1 MTDNISLMELMKN
14 KRLLL
19 FIAAAIGFALL
30 VIVVAAFIILISR
43 NQQNP
48 ATDLEPL
55 PEGTTAQALRLTVL
69 ESGITVVTAEQLA
82 QANLLD
88 GDLQTDSLNLT
99 RDGEPVPYLIQ
110 DEALYFYAEAITRS
124 LESPTV
130 YWLAPGTGVAMA
142 EAEAETEDDGVARGR
157 VTQTWE
163 ENAVFVSLARGDDAW
178 FGELMNAGE
187 SAELSLT
194 GIAPLAEET
203 TLTVRV
209 WSNNESLED
218 PDHHLQLFLNGELV
232 GEHYWDGKKQETI
245 SFAVAGNLFQP
256 EDNTLK
262 LTVPGDTGALG
273 EQVYLD
279 WVSLEYDR
287 TLDLTEGALRFA
299 AASDAIRLVQGDEQ
313 TIVLDVTQ
321 TTSPVW
327 LTGLVVQED
336 GVAFAGADGGQ
347 YAAANPDQA
356 LRPLITVAPTWAEPL
371 TADVNGA
378 DYLVLYA
385 DQPDF
390 LTTLQ
395 PLLDH
400 RQGQGMQVQAV
411 DVVQVYDEFS
421 HGRPTPEG
429 IRAFLLYAAANWNPS
444 PRFVLLVGDASYD
457 FNNYTDGKNI
467 NILPTQLVFTDF
479 MGYVAS
485 DTWFVIAPDGDLYPE
500 MAIGRFPAQ
509 NAQQLETM
517 VSKTLIYERDNDPSW
532 SVRALL
538 VADDEEY
545 FDETSD
551 ELAVTLSDSGFA
563 PEKMYMDER
572 ENIHEDVM
580 TAINDGV
587 GLVNYI
593 GHGSVEVWGDE
604 KILQASDAVD
614 LRNRGRFP
622 IFTTFTCL
630 NGYFN
635 HPDVDALAETL
646 LTAPNGGV
654 AAAIAPSSRT
664 TTFQQFMVADVF
676 FAQLLSGEVA
686 TLGEALQ
693 IAKQENAANS
703 TARDVIYSYNLL
715 GDPALHF
722 HLP

>member
-1 MTDNISLMELMKN
+1 MKN
-14 KRLLL
+14 RRLLL
-19 FIAAAIGFALL
+19 FIAAAVGFSFF
-30 VIVVAAFIILISR
+30 VIAVAVLIFLISR
-43 NQQNP
+43 NRQNP
-48 ATDLEPL
+48 AIQVEPL
-55 PEGTTAQALRLTVL
+55 PEGATAQALRLTIR
-69 ESGITVVTAEQLA
+69 ESGITVVTAGQLA
-82 QANLLD
+82 QANLLN
-88 GDLQTDSLNLT
+88 GDLQTERLNLT
-99 RDGEPVPYLIQ
+99 RDGEAVPYLIQ

-124 LESPTV
+124 LEGPAV
-130 YWLAPGTGVAMA
+130 YWLAPGEGTAMS
-142 EAEAETEDDGVARGR
+142 EVDIETEGEGVARGR
-157 VTQTWE
+157 VTQIWE
-163 ENAVFVSLARGDDAW
+163 DNAIFVSLARGDDAW
-178 FGELMNAGE
+178 FGQLMNAGE
-187 SAELSLT
+187 SAEVALT
-194 GIAPLAEET
+194 GIAPLAEEA

-209 WSNNESLED
+209 WSNNETLED

-232 GEHYWDGKKQETI
+232 GEHYWDGKKQETV
-245 SFAVAGNLFQP
+245 SFPVAGDLFQA
-256 EDNTLK
+256 EGNTLK

-279 WVSLEYDR
+279 WVQLEYER
-287 TLDLTEGALRFA
+287 ALDLTGGALLFA
-299 AASDAIRLVQGDEQ
+299 AAPETLYLAQADEQ
-313 TIVLDVTQ
+313 TIVLDVSAAA
-321 TTSPVW
+321 SPVRLAG
-327 LTGLVVQED
+327 LTEQGE
-336 GVAFAGADGGQ
+336 GVIFAGAEGTARIAH

-356 LRPLITVAPTWAEPL
+356 RQPLITVAPTWDDPL
-371 TADVNGA
+371 TAGSAGA
-378 DYLVLYA
+378 DYLAIYA
-385 DQPDF
+385 NQPDF

-395 PLLDH
+395 PLLDY
-400 RQGQGMQVQAV
+400 RQEQGMSVRAV
-411 DVVQVYDEFS
+411 DVAQVYDEFS
-421 HGRPTPEG
+421 YGRATPEG
-429 IRAFLLYAAANWNPS
+429 IRAFLLYAAANWNPA

-457 FNNYTDGKNI
+457 FNNFTEGKNI
-467 NILPTQLVFTDF
+467 DILPTQLVFTDF

-485 DTWFVIAPDGDLYPE
+485 DTWFVIAPEGDLYPE

-517 VSKTLIYERDNDPSW
+517 VSKTLIYERDNDRSW
-532 SVRALL
+532 SNRALL
-538 VADDEEY
+538 VADDEEN

-551 ELAVTLSDSGFA
+551 ELAVTLSDSGFT
-563 PEKMYMDER
+563 PEKLYMDER
-572 ENIHEDVM
+572 EDIREDIV

-604 KILQASDAVD
+604 KVLQATDASD

-664 TTFQQFMVADVF
+664 TTFQQFIVADIF
-676 FAQLLSGEVA
+676 FAQLLGGEVS